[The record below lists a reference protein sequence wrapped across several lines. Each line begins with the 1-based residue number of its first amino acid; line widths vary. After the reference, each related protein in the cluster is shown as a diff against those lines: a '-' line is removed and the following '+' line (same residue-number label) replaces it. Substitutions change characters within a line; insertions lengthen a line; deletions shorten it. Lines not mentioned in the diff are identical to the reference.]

1 MTLLLK
7 FWREFLILALIAL
20 VYIMGKS
27 RLPSNPCEPEVKIVE
42 KVVYKDKIVYKDRVV
57 YRDRV
62 ITKPD
67 GTRIEESTRTEE
79 KTTKDER
86 TKEESKEIL
95 IVTKPSKHVNLGIDL
110 LSKLREDHYK
120 LLLGGALRLGNTPLF
135 LTINPSINLT
145 NPRLEN
151 LFIGITWE
159 IK

>member
-7 FWREFLILALIAL
+7 FWREFLILILVAV
-20 VYIMGKS
+20 VYIMGKY
-27 RLPSNPCEPEVKIVE
+27 RLPTNPCEPQVKIEE
-42 KVVYKDKIVYKDRVV
+42 KIVYKDKVVYKDRVV
-57 YRDRV
+57 YRDRI

-86 TKEESKEIL
+86 TTEKSTEVVIN
-95 IVTKPSKHVNLGIDL
+95 TKPTKHVSLGIDP